1 MRRASSIVGLAVILV
16 ACGGGPLTLQE
27 YGAQAEDLVATV
39 SVRIDDLD
47 ADLESYAQT
56 ADGTQDYWDNRL
68 DARAQFL
75 KGLQNLN
82 PPEIAVELHEV
93 VVELFD
99 RLNTAEEA
107 LAARVATME
116 PGIGAGAWWDT
127 SEGRAAAAVDEEVT
141 AICYVA
147 QGEFDKTEDRSAFAD
162 MPWIP
167 PEMKEAV
174 RVAFGCPG

>member
-1 MRRASSIVGLAVILV
+1 M
-16 ACGGGPLTLQE
+16 
-27 YGAQAEDLVATV
+27 
-39 SVRIDDLD
+39 
-47 ADLESYAQT
+47 
-56 ADGTQDYWDNRL
+56 
-68 DARAQFL
+68 
-75 KGLQNLN
+75 
-82 PPEIAVELHEV
+82 ELHEV

-99 RLNTAEEA
+99 RLNIAEEA

-127 SEGRAAAAVDEEVT
+127 PEGRTAAAVDEEVT
-141 AICYVA
+141 AICCVA

-174 RVAFGCPG
+174 RVAFGCPD

>member
-1 MRRASSIVGLAVILV
+1 V
-16 ACGGGPLTLQE
+16 
-27 YGAQAEDLVATV
+27 D
-39 SVRIDDLD
+39 
-47 ADLESYAQT
+47 
-56 ADGTQDYWDNRL
+56 
-68 DARAQFL
+68 
-75 KGLQNLN
+75 
-82 PPEIAVELHEV
+82 LHEI

-116 PGIGAGAWWDT
+116 AGIGAEAWWNT
-127 SEGRAAAAVDEEVT
+127 PEGRAAAAVDGEVT

-147 QGEFDKTEDRSAFAD
+147 QGAFDKTQDRSAFAD